1 MAVRLV
7 VRDGPYEGVDP
18 REVARRARAMMR
30 LIKRHRDELSIL
42 LTDDRQMREMN
53 KIYRNKDRSTDVL
66 AFAMNEGE
74 FPGISRG
81 LLGDVVISVP
91 TAERQ
96 ARARRAPVLEEV
108 TLLLAHGLLHL
119 TGWDHDTPAKDRAMR
134 KEAARLV
141 HGCCR
146 NGDSSA

>member
-42 LTDDRQMREMN
+42 LTGDTQMREMN
-53 KIYRNKDRSTDVL
+53 KMYRNKDRSTDVL

-74 FPGISRG
+74 FPGISGG

-96 ARARRAPVLEEV
+96 ARARRTPLLEEV
-108 TLLLAHGLLHL
+108 TMLLAHGLLHL
-119 TGWDHDTPAKDRAMR
+119 TGWDHDTAAKNRAMR
-134 KEAARLV
+134 AETARLV
-141 HGCCR
+141 A
-146 NGDSSA
+146 SARATARS